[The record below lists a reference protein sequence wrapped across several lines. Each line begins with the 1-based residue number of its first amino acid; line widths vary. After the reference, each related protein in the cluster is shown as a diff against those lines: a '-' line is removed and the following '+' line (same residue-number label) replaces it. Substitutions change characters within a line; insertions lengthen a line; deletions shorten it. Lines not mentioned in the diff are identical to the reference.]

1 MLRTHCLRWALNKM
15 NVLFLI
21 GSYSSFGGTER
32 ITTVLANAL
41 AKEGRV
47 HIAAFREKCD
57 PQKLGLDAVVK
68 CHELGRRPAKALR
81 KILIEQQIDVIV
93 NQWCLPFYVTLT
105 INRARKGLH
114 VRLVSALHG
123 VPHRSKVVI
132 RAEDAVRSARG
143 LRKVIAALKLW
154 AVEKVVKASIRFVY
168 RQSDAYVVLS
178 KGFLR
183 TFRDYTGISDCSKLV
198 AISNPITIET
208 DYVHDYSG
216 EKRNQ
221 ILYVGR
227 MDKENKRVNRI
238 VEAWEAVS
246 GQHPDWELVLVGDGP
261 HLEELKETVAERR
274 IPRVTFTGF
283 VDGDLRDYYRHAAIF
298 MLTSDL
304 EGFGLV
310 IVEAMSYGV
319 VPIVYGSYVSVY
331 DIIDSD
337 VNGIITPIPY
347 SQEKTVAALEKLMD
361 NPEKRKKMSVLA
373 REKSKNFELLVVLAQ
388 WKNVLSAKAVPSR
401 GNESLKV

>member
-1 MLRTHCLRWALNKM
+1 M

-47 HIAAFREKCD
+47 HIAAFRERCD
-57 PQKLGLDAVVK
+57 PQKLGLDAAVK
-68 CHELGRRPAKALR
+68 CHELGKHPAKALR
-81 KILIEQQIDVIV
+81 KILVEHQIDVIV
-93 NQWCLPFYVTLT
+93 NQWCLPFYVTRT

-123 VPHRSKVVI
+123 VPDRSKVVI

-183 TFRDYTGISDCSKLV
+183 TFRDYTGIGDCPKLV
-198 AISNPITIET
+198 AISNPLTIET
-208 DYVHDYSG
+208 DYAHDYSG
-216 EKRNQ
+216 EKRKQ
-221 ILYVGR
+221 VLYVGR

-246 GQHPDWELVLVGDGP
+246 GQHSDWELVLVGDGP

-337 VNGIITPIPY
+337 VNGIITPVPY
-347 SQEKTVAALEKLMD
+347 SQEKTVAALEELMS
-361 NPEKRKKMSVLA
+361 NPEKWKKMSVLA
-373 REKSKNFELLVVLAQ
+373 QEKSKNFELGAVLAQ